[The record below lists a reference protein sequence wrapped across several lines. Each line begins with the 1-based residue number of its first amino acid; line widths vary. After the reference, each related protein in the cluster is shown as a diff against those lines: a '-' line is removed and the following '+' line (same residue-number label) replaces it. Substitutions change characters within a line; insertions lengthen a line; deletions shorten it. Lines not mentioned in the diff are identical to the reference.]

1 MKLWKK
7 TKFQKGN
14 TLVKKYKLCGLS
26 VLRKEKSPTK
36 KRWNLLGIKVCKKKK
51 ILTPPNYNHPV
62 CDSFSSQYVNWLV
75 KQYTSKEEFVSIDL
89 SGCNFDIK
97 TKLIA
102 FYLPQFHTFKENE
115 EWHGK
120 GFTEWTN
127 VTKAIPHFVG
137 HRQPQ
142 LPIDVGFYD
151 LSNIDVM
158 KRQVELAKLYGI
170 YGFCF
175 HYYWFSG
182 KRLMEKPI
190 FNWLNDKTID
200 FPFCLC
206 WANENWSKLWDGGNK
221 EVLMTQELKD
231 DDDEKFAN
239 DILPFF
245 LDKRYIK
252 IDNKPLFIVYRPA
265 LFTKERFNT
274 FITKLKENCKKSGIE
289 DLYILVAKNFN
300 FNDNPNDWGA
310 NALVEFPPHN
320 ISVSAINTK
329 FLSPQSKITVYDF
342 NTYKANTINDF
353 NKIKTFKT
361 VFPSWDNTA
370 RKALTGGSCFHNCT
384 PSAYQ
389 KWLENCIEYTQKHM
403 PPNEQFVFINA
414 WNEWAEGAHLEPDHY
429 YGYAYLDATKK
440 ALLPIN
446 TLLRPIKLLVHI
458 HLFYTEQTDYILEK
472 LSNINGCKWDL
483 FVTYCNSDT
492 KATKKIKSFKPNAT
506 FIKVA
511 NCGYDVWPFIQVL
524 RKVELNNYDYII
536 KLHTKNKY
544 NEMHLVDG
552 APYINYQWRDIL
564 FDTILLSRKDFI
576 ENFNTLINNPKLGM
590 LACKKLSLPCNYG
603 TNNNDQIAISTLIK
617 KLNLTC
623 NYEKFVAGTMFIIK
637 SQLMQVLK
645 DSNITENDF
654 SKFSATGTSSS
665 LAHHLERLF
674 GKIVDSQGYNI
685 WEK

>member
-1 MKLWKK
+1 MKILKK

-14 TLVKKYKLCGLS
+14 TLVKKYKFCGLS

-36 KRWNLLGIKVCKKKK
+36 KKWDILGVKVCKKRKLK
-51 ILTPPNYNHPV
+51 NQQNHTQV
-62 CDSFSSQYVNWLV
+62 YDFFNTQYVNYLI
-75 KQYTSKEEFVSIDL
+75 KQYTSKEEFVPIDE

-102 FYLPQFHTFKENE
+102 FYLPQFHTFPENE

-127 VTKAIPHFVG
+127 VTKAIPHFIG

-151 LSNIDVM
+151 LSNVDIM

-221 EVLMTQELKD
+221 EVLMKQELKD
-231 DDDEKFAN
+231 GDDEKFAD

-245 LDKRYIK
+245 LDKRYIR
-252 IDNKPLFIVYRPA
+252 IDDKPLFIVYRPA
-265 LFTKERFNT
+265 LFAKERFNE
-274 FITKLKENCKKSGIE
+274 FVNKLKDKCKINGIN
-289 DLYILVAKNFN
+289 DLYILVANTFG
-300 FNDNPNDWGA
+300 FSDNPCEWGA
-310 NALVEFPPHN
+310 DALVEFPPHN
-320 ISVSAINTK
+320 ICVSAINAK
-329 FLSPQSKITVYDF
+329 LLSQQSSITVYDF
-342 NTYKANTINDF
+342 NSLKLPHYT
-353 NKIKTFKT
+353 NKVFRT

-370 RKALTGGSCFHNCT
+370 RKAFSGGSCFQNCT

-389 KWLENCIEYTQKHM
+389 KWLQDCINYTKKNMSSQ
-403 PPNEQFVFINA
+403 EQFVFINA
-414 WNEWAEGAHLEPDHY
+414 WNEWAEGAHLEPDQY

-446 TLLRPIKLLVHI
+446 TLSRPIKLLVHV

-472 LSNINGCKWDL
+472 LSNINGCEWDL

-492 KATKKIKSFKPNAT
+492 IDIEKIKSFKPNAA

-511 NCGYDVWPFIQVL
+511 NRGYDVWPFIQVL

-544 NEMHLVDG
+544 NEWHLVDG
-552 APYINYQWRDIL
+552 IPYINYQWRDIL
-564 FDTILLSRKDFI
+564 FDTLLLTKKDFI

-590 LACKKLSLPCNYG
+590 LACKKLSLPCDYG
-603 TNNNDQIAISTLIK
+603 TNDNDIVAMSKLIK
-617 KLNLTC
+617 SLNLTC
-623 NYEKFVAGTMFIIK
+623 NYNKFVAGTMFVVK
-637 SQLMQVLK
+637 SSLMQILRDTK
-645 DSNITENDF
+645 ISENNF
-654 SKFSATGTSSS
+654 SDCSQTMASYT
-665 LAHHLERLF
+665 LAHQLERLF
-674 GKIVDSQGYNI
+674 GKIVNSQGYDI